1 MTAKHP
7 SKKSGSGKAFATE
20 KQLTAATPT
29 NYWTNQSE
37 E

>member
-7 SKKSGSGKAFATE
+7 SKKSDSGKASATE

-29 NYWTNQSE
+29 NYWTNQSKE
-37 E
+37 